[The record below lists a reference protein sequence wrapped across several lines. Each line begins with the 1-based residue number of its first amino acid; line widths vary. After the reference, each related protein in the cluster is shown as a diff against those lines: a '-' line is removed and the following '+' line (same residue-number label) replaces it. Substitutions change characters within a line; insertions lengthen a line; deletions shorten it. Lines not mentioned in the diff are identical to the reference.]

1 MGKINKDTIPE
12 HTKNF
17 KINTRIIITSVLAI
31 LIPVIIISAAAS
43 VFFYTSKD
51 KYDFTSVTAKNYSI
65 INQIQWGQTINEIS
79 SNLISDKNE
88 EKRIAD
94 LKKSLQSLEKL
105 DTMIYIERNGA
116 EYYSTGNKEEIL
128 SKTKQIS
135 NTDFSNNSYYYG
147 ENGVS
152 IILHAET
159 DSDRYLIVITNSD
172 YDVPDANSSSS
183 PQNVIMKLAN
193 NTVLIFGLCIAIF
206 VIAIIV
212 ISLITSKTIVDP
224 IEKITKGADE
234 IARGNLDYEIDYK
247 STNEL
252 GRLAESFNEM
262 RIKVKDSIEQKNK
275 SDQQQKEMIAGIAH
289 DLRTPLTS
297 IKGYLEGIRDG
308 VANTPEKQARYF
320 NTIYD
325 SANSMENM
333 LNDLLTISKLELGA
347 ITLHP
352 ENVSVNDFM
361 QYAHELGRDLQEA
374 DFYFEII
381 NKCKGDPVL
390 NVDTDRFARVIDNI
404 ISNSIKYKR
413 NDVKGKITLCISEYE
428 HSVIFEISDN
438 GMGVEDENLS
448 RIFDTLYRADKAR
461 TNVSNGRGLGLAV
474 CRQIVQQHGGL
485 VWAQNNS
492 SGGLSIFISL
502 PTHSE
507 AEKGIN
513 NQKQ

>member
-224 IEKITKGADE
+224 IEK
-234 IARGNLDYEIDYK
+234 
-247 STNEL
+247 
-252 GRLAESFNEM
+252 
-262 RIKVKDSIEQKNK
+262 
-275 SDQQQKEMIAGIAH
+275 
-289 DLRTPLTS
+289 
-297 IKGYLEGIRDG
+297 
-308 VANTPEKQARYF
+308 
-320 NTIYD
+320 
-325 SANSMENM
+325 
-333 LNDLLTISKLELGA
+333 
-347 ITLHP
+347 
-352 ENVSVNDFM
+352 
-361 QYAHELGRDLQEA
+361 
-374 DFYFEII
+374 
-381 NKCKGDPVL
+381 
-390 NVDTDRFARVIDNI
+390 
-404 ISNSIKYKR
+404 
-413 NDVKGKITLCISEYE
+413 
-428 HSVIFEISDN
+428 
-438 GMGVEDENLS
+438 
-448 RIFDTLYRADKAR
+448 
-461 TNVSNGRGLGLAV
+461 
-474 CRQIVQQHGGL
+474 
-485 VWAQNNS
+485 
-492 SGGLSIFISL
+492 
-502 PTHSE
+502 
-507 AEKGIN
+507 
-513 NQKQ
+513 